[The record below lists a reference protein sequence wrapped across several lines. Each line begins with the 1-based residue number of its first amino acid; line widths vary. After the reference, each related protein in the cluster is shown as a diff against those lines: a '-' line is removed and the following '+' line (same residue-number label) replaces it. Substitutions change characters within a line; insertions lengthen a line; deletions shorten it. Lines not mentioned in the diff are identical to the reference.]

1 MILISNCNLSTLL
14 HLVIY
19 SLLTNAG
26 YRDFKYIYVK
36 VTCLCDLAVQVQID
50 LKSRHWAVIFFKL
63 NLSYSH
69 EGCISL
75 WWDAN

>member
-50 LKSRHWAVIFFKL
+50 LKSRH
-63 NLSYSH
+63 
-69 EGCISL
+69 
-75 WWDAN
+75 